1 MIWLIAKREIVTRAR
16 SRGFQVIMGVFFLGT
31 VAAGVLPTVLSGG
44 DGDGREVFIGLGA
57 EVADLQAPLEMG
69 NDELDPVVEVVG
81 DDVNVLLED
90 GDLDVAYDGR
100 ALTWAGIPDL
110 TLDTYVRG
118 VVQQVALSERAVDL
132 GLGPDELGTLFA
144 PVEIEEV
151 RLDGGGNQFVARAIV
166 AGVAAFGTFILL
178 STWGSF
184 MTLGVIEEKS
194 SRVVEILLSH
204 VRPATLLGGKLI
216 GLGALA
222 ALQMSTIVL
231 ASALTLLTWQDLDV
245 PSGVW
250 GAVPLM
256 LVTFVFGFAF
266 YATGFATVGSM
277 VPRVEDAQSVQG
289 VMSLPLVVGY
299 VIAAASFTS
308 PGSTVVTV
316 ASFVPFTA
324 PVIIPFRMALV
335 DPPLW
340 QPILSLVILAASTLV
355 MLRIAGAI
363 YRYSLLRTGSRV
375 GWREAW
381 QGRRGAET

>member
-1 MIWLIAKREIVTRAR
+1 MI
-16 SRGFQVIMGVFFLGT
+16 
-31 VAAGVLPTVLSGG
+31 LSG
-44 DGDGREVFIGLGA
+44 DASGRQVTIGLSA
-57 EVADLQAPLEMG
+57 EVADLQVPLEMG
-69 NDELDPVVEVVG
+69 TDELDPVIEMTG
-81 DDVNVLLED
+81 DDVNELLED
-90 GDLDVAYDGR
+90 GDLDVAFDGE
-100 ALTWAGIPDL
+100 ALTWGGIPDL
-110 TLDTYVRG
+110 ELDTYVRG
-118 VVQQVALSERAVDL
+118 IIQQVAFSERAVDL
-132 GLGPDELGTLFA
+132 GLSPDELGSLFA
-144 PVEIEEV
+144 PVNVEEV
-151 RLDGGGNQFVARAIV
+151 RLDGGGNEFVARAIV

-216 GLGALA
+216 GLGVLA
-222 ALQMSTIVL
+222 ALQMSALVL
-231 ASALTLLTWQDLDV
+231 GSALTLLTWEDLEV

-250 GAVPLM
+250 SAVPLM

-266 YATGFATVGSM
+266 YATGFAAVGSM

-289 VMSLPLVVGY
+289 VMSLPLIVGY

-308 PGSTVVTV
+308 PGSLVVTV

-324 PVIIPFRMALV
+324 PVLIPFRMALV

-340 QPILSLVILAASTLV
+340 QPILSLVILAISTV
-355 MLRIAGAI
+355 IMLRIAGAI

-381 QGRRGAET
+381 QGRTTAET